1 MTYKILIV
9 DDDPDLCKL
18 LTLKLESTL
27 FEIRIASNGLEG
39 LQAAYEY
46 QPDLIILD
54 VMMPEMDGFEACK
67 RLRELSTVPVI
78 LLTAKSEEKDILHGF
93 ECGADDYLRKPFSR
107 NELSARIMA
116 VLSRKNVQDS
126 CFGFYNDGNLSI
138 DLNQQVVYKQGIRIH
153 LTKMEFRLLSNLLSH
168 QGTVVSHA
176 ALLRGVWGSGYKEAK
191 SLLSLYIRYLR
202 QKIEDDP
209 NNPEYIRTEWGI
221 GYWFTPTTPASK
233 WDTNTSNQAIKIRES
248 IQDFL
253 TFSTPSTE
261 KSPNVC

>member
-1 MTYKILIV
+1 MAYKILLV

-27 FEIRIASNGLEG
+27 FDIRVAGNGLEG
-39 LQAAYEY
+39 LQLAYEY

-67 RLRELSTVPVI
+67 RLRELSNVPII
-78 LLTAKSEEKDILHGF
+78 LLTAKCEEKDVLHGF
-93 ECGADDYLRKPFSR
+93 ESGADDYIRKPFSR

-116 VLSRKNVQDS
+116 VLSRKHVQDS
-126 CFGFYNDGNLSI
+126 RCGSYNDGCLSI
-138 DLNQQVVYKQGIRIH
+138 DLDQQMVYKQGIRIH
-153 LTKMEFRLLSNLLSH
+153 LTKIEFRLLSHLLSR

-209 NNPEYIRTEWGI
+209 NNPQYIRTEWGI
-221 GYWFTPTTPASK
+221 GYWFAPIAPAYKFSPPL
-233 WDTNTSNQAIKIRES
+233 SNQLPKFRES
-248 IQDFL
+248 LQ
-253 TFSTPSTE
+253 E
-261 KSPNVC
+261 YKVE